1 MRRREFIT
9 LFSGIAGA
17 WPLPARAQPAGQ
29 TQLIGVLMAS
39 RPDDAV
45 SEARLTVFRNGLA
58 ELGWIEGRNVRF
70 EIRHGSGD
78 PNRVRAGAAEL
89 VKLAP
94 AVIFS
99 YGTSSTAAL
108 KAATQSIP
116 VVFAVVNDPVA
127 QGYVPNVEHPGGN
140 ITGFS
145 FIDYSMIG
153 KALGLFKQIAPA
165 VMRIGFLFNPDDYP
179 YYEVYLRSFK
189 EQRGALGLDVM
200 AMRVHSDPEI
210 DTAIAQLAAVPES
223 AVIAPPSAFNT
234 VHRHEIVT
242 QALAHRLPAV
252 VHFREAVADGGLMCY
267 GPDETDIFRHAVQ
280 YVNRIL
286 KGAKAG
292 DLPVQAPTR
301 FDFVINLKTAKQLGL
316 NVPPNLLAIADE
328 VIE

>member
-1 MRRREFIT
+1 MRRRTFIT
-9 LFSGIAGA
+9 LFGGMAGT
-17 WPLPARAQPAGQ
+17 WPLMLRAQPAHQ
-29 TQLIGVLMAS
+29 ARLIGVLMAS
-39 RPDDAV
+39 RQDDTV
-45 SEARLTVFRNGLA
+45 SEARLTAFRDGLA
-58 ELGWIEGRNVRF
+58 ALGWVDGRNLRY
-70 EIRHGSGD
+70 EIRHGAGD
-78 PNRVRAGAAEL
+78 RDKVRAGAAEL

-94 AVIFS
+94 DVIFS

-108 KAATQSIP
+108 KAATPSIP
-116 VVFAVVNDPVA
+116 IVFAVVNDPVA
-127 QGYVPNVEHPGGN
+127 QGYVPNLERPGGN

-153 KALGLFKQIAPA
+153 KAIGLFKQIAPA
-165 VMRIGFLFNPDDYP
+165 VTRIGFLFDPDDYP
-179 YYEVYLRSFK
+179 YYEVYLRTFQ
-189 EQRGALGLDVM
+189 EQRAALGVDVM
-200 AMRVHSDPEI
+200 AMRVHSDAEI

-242 QALAHRLPAV
+242 QALARRLPAV

-267 GPDETDIFRHAVQ
+267 GPDETDIFRRAVS
-280 YVNRIL
+280 YVDRIL
-286 KGAKAG
+286 KGAKPG
-292 DLPVQAPTR
+292 DLPIQAPTK